1 MIFFVRKQISIPDHH
16 IELWPGYTTS
26 IRQHENDILLCAEI
40 AHKVMR
46 LESVY
51 DIMNNIRQN
60 ERDFKT
66 ALQEKLLGSTVLTS
80 YNNKTYR
87 IDDFKFDLN
96 PQTTFETK
104 DGKISFMEYYKTVS
118 KSFE

>member
-1 MIFFVRKQISIPDHH
+1 M
-16 IELWPGYTTS
+16 WPGYTTS
-26 IRQHENDILLCAEI
+26 IRQHENDILLCSEI

-46 LESVY
+46 LESIY
-51 DIMNNIRQN
+51 DIMKKIRQN
-60 ERDFKT
+60 ERDFTK

-96 PQTTFETK
+96 PLTEFETK
-104 DGKISFMEYYKTVS
+104 NGKISFMAYYKSVS
-118 KSFE
+118 ISNTFFFV